1 MKIKLLSAI
10 RGPGLLVAALL
21 MTSGILSAI
30 DRYSDPAGVNSRIGQ
45 LQKSAPALVKVQKLA
60 VTPGGREM
68 LMMEIGTSGTAVPA
82 VFVAANMSGT
92 TPLATEAALS
102 LAERLIRDESLRK
115 GHTWYIL
122 PMGNPD
128 AYARYFAKPLY
139 SDTGNGTPFND
150 DTDELTDEDGFND
163 LDGNGII
170 TQMRVKANDGTW
182 VPVEGEPRLM
192 RRADATKGERGI
204 YKLYSEGID
213 DDGDGKYN
221 EDPPGGTNVDANFPH
236 LFEKFGRR
244 SGLFAGSDP
253 ESYAIMKFAFSHP
266 EIAMVL
272 SFSQTNFL
280 LAPPE
285 GGRRGSVDND
295 NLRIPADIGNQLGI
309 DVSRRYSMEEIIE
322 LVQPMVPAGM
332 TVDESL
338 ISGFLGL
345 GAVVN
350 PMRED
355 LEFYNAISSEFKDYL
370 KEKGVTA
377 ERFDPEQPD
386 EGSLELWAYYQLGV
400 PVFSMDFWDVPKPEE
415 KKKEDE
421 LTVESLEKMS
431 KSDFIALGEE
441 KIDAFL
447 KKNGAPEQYNAAMV
461 MGMVNGGQVT
471 PEQLA
476 AMIKQMPKQTGT
488 TNEDDKKG
496 DPKETAM
503 LAFTDKYTGGQGFV
517 AWKPYKHPTLGDVEI
532 GGFVPFTGTTPPPEM
547 VDSLL
552 DLNLPFLSDLVGKL
566 PDLKLADVK
575 VTEKGGGVYQV
586 DVWVTNNGYL
596 PFPTAM
602 GNRNRIPAPAVIVL
616 EGDSHN
622 LLDGKKRTVVNT
634 IGGLKSEKYTWLVSA
649 AKKASLTFKLESKQA
664 GKDSKQIIIGG

>member
-1 MKIKLLSAI
+1 MRMKLLSAI
-10 RGPGLLVAALL
+10 RGPVLLVAAILT
-21 MTSGILSAI
+21 TSGTLSAI
-30 DRYSDPAGVNSRIGQ
+30 DRYSDPAGVNRIIGQ
-45 LQKSAPALVKVQKLA
+45 LQQSSPALVKVHKLA
-60 VTPGGREM
+60 VTPEGREM
-68 LMMEIGTSGTAVPA
+68 LILEIGSSGTAVPA

-102 LAERLIRDESLRK
+102 LASRLIKDESLRK

-170 TQMRVKANDGTW
+170 TQMRVKAPDGIW
-182 VPVEGEPRLM
+182 IPVDGEPRLM
-192 RRADATKGERGI
+192 RKADAAKGETGI
-204 YKLYSEGID
+204 YKLYTEGID

-236 LFEKFGRR
+236 LFRNFGRR
-244 SGLFAGSDP
+244 SGLYAGSAT
-253 ESYAIMKFAFSHP
+253 ESWNVMKFAFSHP

-272 SFSQTNFL
+272 SFSQTNYL
-280 LAPPE
+280 LAPPQ
-285 GGRRGSVDND
+285 GGRRGSFDAENI
-295 NLRIPADIGNQLGI
+295 RIPREIGSQIGI
-309 DVSRRYSMEEIIE
+309 DVSRTYTMQELIE
-322 LVQPMVPAGM
+322 LVRPMVPAGM

-338 ISGFLGL
+338 IAGFLGL
-345 GAVVN
+345 GAIVN

-355 LEFYNAISSEFKDYL
+355 LEFYNAISSDFKDYL

-377 ERFDPEQPD
+377 ERFDPEQPV
-386 EGSLELWAYYQLGV
+386 EGSLEMWAYYQLGV
-400 PVFSMDFWDVPKPEE
+400 PVFSMDFWGVPKPKEE
-415 KKKEDE
+415 KKEGT
-421 LTVESLEKMS
+421 LTVDALEKMS
-431 KSDFIALGEE
+431 KSDFMALGEE

-447 KKNGAPEQYNAAMV
+447 KASGAPAQYNAKMV
-461 MGMVNGGQVT
+461 MGMVSGGQVT

-476 AMIKQMPKQTGT
+476 AMVKQMPKQSGSAK
-488 TNEDDKKG
+488 EDEKKG
-496 DPKETAM
+496 DPKETAL
-503 LAFTDKYTGGQGFV
+503 LAFIDKYNEGKGFV
-517 AWKPYKHPTLGDVEI
+517 DWKAYTHPTLGEVEI
-532 GGFVPFTGTTPPPEM
+532 GGFVPFSGIAPPAEM

-552 DLNLPFLSDLVGKL
+552 DLQLPFVSDLTGRL
-566 PDLKLADVK
+566 PDLKLTEIK

-586 DVWVTNNGYL
+586 DLWVTNKGYL

-602 GNRNRIPAPAVIVL
+602 GKRNQAPFPAVIVMG
-616 EGDSHN
+616 GDDYE
-622 LLDGKKRTVVNT
+622 LLSGKKRTTLNT
-634 IGGLKSEKYTWLVSA
+634 IGGFQSEKYTWLLV
-649 AKKASLTFKLESKQA
+649 AKKKSSLTITLESKQA